1 MIRKPL
7 RLITTVWGAKHIEW
21 FEKYCLNSLMW
32 PKNAQTVR
40 GATWTFI
47 TTQED
52 QPKIQA
58 LISRHDLRLADIEF
72 IVFGPEFH
80 QNPHSAG
87 AFINQALLM
96 EMSRAIMF
104 GAQSFLAPP
113 DTIFADG
120 TLPNMVQ
127 IGAQRDSV
135 VFAVHARVLPTIAV
149 DSPALSPA
157 QLVSVAWKSLHK
169 TWSAAEI
176 GLDKINSYVGGVSW
190 RYLDVSLYSVCHRLP
205 TPYLINFTPEDLVFF
220 KNQIHWGVIDHAWPS
235 AGLVET
241 ERVRLLG
248 SSDAGFMVEVTEPE
262 QNIPPEAAYREDEP
276 DLFWKN
282 LQHNKLNRMFSVI
295 LRGE

>member
-7 RLITTVWGAKHIEW
+7 RLITSVWGEKHLEW
-21 FEKYCLNSLMW
+21 FEKFCLKSLMW
-32 PKNAQTVR
+32 PKNSLAVR

-47 TTQED
+47 TTEED

-58 LISRHDLRLADIEF
+58 MINRYDVRLANIEF
-72 IVFGPEFH
+72 IIFGPEFH
-80 QNPHSAG
+80 KNPHSAG

-96 EMSRAIMF
+96 EMSRAITF

-120 TLPNMVQ
+120 TLPNMIQ

-135 VFAVHARVLPTIAV
+135 VFAVHARVLPTIETPDAC
-149 DSPALSPA
+149 SQA
-157 QLVSVAWKSLHK
+157 QLVTAAWKNLHK
-169 TWSAAEI
+169 TWADAEI
-176 GLDKINSYVGGVSW
+176 GLEKINSYVGGVSW
-190 RYLDVSLYSVCHRLP
+190 RFLEVGMYSVCHRLP

-241 ERVRLLG
+241 ERVRLIG

-262 QNIPPEAAYREDEP
+262 QNIPPVAAYREDEP